1 MGQLRAAAAAAAGV
15 DCATLAILGL
25 SSLLS
30 LSVMMRRSL
39 ANILAIPHMIC
50 QEFVVLST
58 ARACRYVKQFLF
70 SFYQFGGEKPL
81 KHKMILN
88 LFPDNNGFITDFL
101 KKRIYLQCKI
111 WNMGKSQI
119 PDEVGSQWISTR

>member
-1 MGQLRAAAAAAAGV
+1 MGQLLAAAGAGV

-58 ARACRYVKQFLF
+58 ARACRYVKLILILF
-70 SFYQFGGEKPL
+70 SSYVLFTWKAFETQNDNKPL
-81 KHKMILN
+81 S
-88 LFPDNNGFITDFL
+88 FIKVT
-101 KKRIYLQCKI
+101 RITGEL
-111 WNMGKSQI
+111 
-119 PDEVGSQWISTR
+119 